1 MNRQI
6 AIYEV
11 QVSFFPCTRIRAV
24 LCIIYYGPGSALS
37 LPIGSRMV
45 QLETAIMS
53 VPSDLALSISTL
65 SLDMGMEKN
74 IIERWPLTVFRM
86 IIELV

>member
-1 MNRQI
+1 
-6 AIYEV
+6 
-11 QVSFFPCTRIRAV
+11 
-24 LCIIYYGPGSALS
+24 
-37 LPIGSRMV
+37 
-45 QLETAIMS
+45 MS

>member
-1 MNRQI
+1 MH
-6 AIYEV
+6 AH
-11 QVSFFPCTRIRAV
+11 TRGAVYYLLRAW
-24 LCIIYYGPGSALS
+24 PALS